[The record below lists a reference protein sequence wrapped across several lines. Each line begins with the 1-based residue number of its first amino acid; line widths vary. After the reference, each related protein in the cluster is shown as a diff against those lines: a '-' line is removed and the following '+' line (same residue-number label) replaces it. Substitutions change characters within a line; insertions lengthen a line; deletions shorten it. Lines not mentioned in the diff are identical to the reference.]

1 MRVTFVQPYY
11 RNVWENIGLGY
22 IIAYCKQHF
31 PGDLDV
37 NFYQGNF
44 DSDAAIVRGAID
56 SDIVAFSATS
66 PCFPPA
72 VRLAAAIKAENPNVR
87 TVVGGW
93 HVTALQEKAL
103 NEFIDQIVV
112 GEGEQAMLDILQGNT
127 DRIVRGTALPF
138 SSLPWPDREAIKNHR
153 TVNLCET
160 MNGQRTTSFQ
170 ANRVCPT
177 SCVFCAEKTMTG
189 KFNRRLNPIRSRPV
203 EDVCDEIASVVEKYD
218 LTYFKFVDATFD
230 ITPQYVIDFCR
241 EKIDRGIE
249 TEWECLIHASFCN
262 EEMFYW
268 LKESNCN
275 QINVGCESGSP
286 KILKQVKKGTNVET
300 IENVFRWAKNYG
312 INRRAFFILGMP
324 EEDREDLRMTEELI
338 DRMEPDVVGFTIL
351 CPYPGSSLYD
361 HEKYGDQ
368 DWEQT
373 DEYSNDFWRNKAF
386 SNQEL
391 KDWQAY
397 FIDKYSDKLC
407 ERLDGDFGIAED
419 ETNLVEHQT
428 SSV

>member
-1 MRVTFVQPYY
+1 MRVTFIQPYY

-22 IIAYCKQHF
+22 IIAYCKQQF
-31 PGDLDV
+31 QGELDV
-37 NFYQGNF
+37 KFYQGNF
-44 DSDAAIVRGAID
+44 DSDAEIVRGGID

-72 VRLAAAIKAENPNVR
+72 VRFAAAIKAENPKVK

-103 NEFIDQIVV
+103 NEYIDQIVV
-112 GEGEQAMLDILQGNT
+112 GEGEQAMLEILQGRD
-127 DRIVRGTALPF
+127 DRIVHGTALPF
-138 SSLPWPDREAIKNHR
+138 PDLPWPDREAIKNHR
-153 TVNLCET
+153 TVDLCET
-160 MNGQRTTSFQ
+160 MNGKRTTSFQ

-189 KFNRRLNPIRSRPV
+189 KFNRRLNPIRSRSV
-203 EDVCDEIASVVEKYD
+203 EDVCAEISSVVEKYD

-230 ITPQYVIDFCR
+230 ISPDYVIDFCR
-241 EKIDRGIE
+241 EKIDHGIE
-249 TEWECLIHASFCN
+249 TEWECLIHASFCT

-286 KILKQVKKGTNVET
+286 RILKQIKKGTKVET
-300 IENVFRWAKNYG
+300 IENVFRWARNYG

-324 EEDREDLRMTEELI
+324 DEDRDDLHMTEELI
-338 DRMEPDVVGFTIL
+338 DRIEPEVVGFTIL
-351 CPYPGSSLYD
+351 CPYPGSQLYD
-361 HEKYGDQ
+361 HEKYRDQ

-373 DEYSNDFWRNKAF
+373 DEYSNDFWRNNAF
-386 SNQEL
+386 TNQEL

-397 FIDKYSDKLC
+397 FTDKYSDKLC
-407 ERLDGDFGIAED
+407 ERQD
-419 ETNLVEHQT
+419 ETTFERLNV
-428 SSV
+428 